1 MKNIIRN
8 SLFALFTF
16 STAAFA
22 ATGANDTQGSFL
34 LSLFIGFF
42 ALILVFQ
49 IVPAF
54 LLFVGMVRGLINPDR
69 KEVTGIKN

>member
-1 MKNIIRN
+1 MKAIVRN
-8 SLFALFTF
+8 CLIALFTF
-16 STAAFA
+16 SSAAFA
-22 ATGANDTQGSFL
+22 ANGAGDTEGGFL

-54 LLFVGMVRGLINPDR
+54 LLFVGMIRGLISQDD
-69 KEVTGIKN
+69 KEISGIKQ

>member
-1 MKNIIRN
+1 MKTIVRN
-8 SLFALFTF
+8 SLIALLTF
-16 STAAFA
+16 SSAAYSA
-22 ATGANDTQGSFL
+22 SGAGDTQGGFL

-54 LLFVGMVRGLINPDR
+54 LLFVGMIRGLISQDS
-69 KEVTGIKN
+69 KEATGIKH

>member
-1 MKNIIRN
+1 MKGILRN
-8 SLFALFTF
+8 SLIALFTF

-22 ATGANDTQGSFL
+22 ANGADDGQGGFL

-42 ALILVFQ
+42 ALIIVFQ

-54 LLFVGMVRGLINPDR
+54 LLCVGMIKGLITPDH
-69 KEVTGIKN
+69 KEVKGTNG

>member
-1 MKNIIRN
+1 MKAIVRN
-8 SLFALFTF
+8 SLIALFTF

-22 ATGANDTQGSFL
+22 ANGAGDTEGGLL

-42 ALILVFQ
+42 ALVLVFQ

-54 LLFVGMVRGLINPDR
+54 LLFVGMIRGLFSQDS
-69 KEVTGIKN
+69 KEATGIKH